1 MDVCKTSK
9 KGTAGGLSL
18 LKEDRPLVYVASPFS
33 GDVERNVM
41 NARRYCRFA
50 AESGA
55 VPLAPHLLL
64 PQFISEKTE
73 REAAMLM
80 NRTFLG
86 RCDQLWMFGDRITDG
101 MAWEW
106 VRAREL
112 NIPIRYFTD
121 GCREIT
127 EGNK

>member
-1 MDVCKTSK
+1 MDVCKTGK
-9 KGTAGGLSL
+9 KRTAGGLSL

-64 PQFISEKTE
+64 PQF
-73 REAAMLM
+73 LQHPFQQLPLQLPQ
-80 NRTFLG
+80 FL
-86 RCDQLWMFGDRITDG
+86 RLPKRRI
-101 MAWEW
+101 
-106 VRAREL
+106 
-112 NIPIRYFTD
+112 IPVL
-121 GCREIT
+121 
-127 EGNK
+127 